1 MQSKG
6 GKSLAIFGD
15 RRAKKIMTLFV
26 IVTIV
31 SVIFGLLVGF
41 WIS

>member
-6 GKSLAIFGD
+6 GKSLAVFGD
-15 RRAKKIMTLFV
+15 RRAIIIMTLFV
-26 IVTIV
+26 IVTLV
-31 SVIFGLLVGF
+31 SFILGLLVGF